1 MYVVFDVSMKRCGFA
16 FKDEESTFME
26 TLEKT
31 NPTTRY
37 HILEDLNI
45 QALFLRPGW

>member
-1 MYVVFDVSMKRCGFA
+1 MYLVFDVSMKHSGFA
-16 FKDEESTFME
+16 FKDEDSTFIE

-31 NPTTRY
+31 NPTSRY
-37 HILEDLNI
+37 HILEDLSI